1 MNKIQA
7 ALRDQILDTV
17 KNIKKHEVGEI
28 LNWLL
33 RNQIAK
39 YSLANDYYFSTQF
52 TLDQIKKMNLDVT
65 KRSIKTKKNKITYEH
80 PIPSKVVFNLILK
93 AKSEIEIIDI
103 LKKTDYI
110 VILSHYEDEKLR
122 AKGLI
127 SSMPEGWS
135 YGDNV
140 FARYE
145 KANIE
150 VLTKPIKMTGA
161 IRR

>member
-7 ALRDQILDTV
+7 ALSDQILDTV
-17 KNIKKHEVGEI
+17 KNIKKHKVGEI

-52 TLDQIKKMNLDVT
+52 TLDQVKKMNLDVT

-80 PIPSKVVFNLILK
+80 PIPSKVVFDLILK

-127 SSMPEGWS
+127 SSMPDGWG
-135 YGDNV
+135 YGDNI

-150 VLTKPIKMTGA
+150 VLTKKIKMTGA

>member
-17 KNIKKHEVGEI
+17 KNIKKHKVGEI

-52 TLDQIKKMNLDVT
+52 TLDQVKKMNLDVT

-80 PIPSKVVFNLILK
+80 PIPSKVVFDLILK
-93 AKSEIEIIDI
+93 AKSEIEITDI

-150 VLTKPIKMTGA
+150 VLTKKIKMTGA

>member
-7 ALRDQILDTV
+7 ALKDQILDTV
-17 KNIKKHEVGEI
+17 KNIKKHQVGEI

-39 YSLANDYYFSTQF
+39 YSLANDHYYSTQY
-52 TLDQIKKMNLDVT
+52 TIDQVKNMKLDIT
-65 KRSIKTKKNKITYEH
+65 KRSIKNKQNKITYEH
-80 PIPSKVVFNLILK
+80 PIPSKVVFELILK
-93 AKSEIEIIDI
+93 ANNEIEILSI

-110 VILSHYEDEKLR
+110 VILSHFEDLKLR
-122 AKGLI
+122 NKGLV
-127 SSMPEGWS
+127 SSMPENWN
-135 YGDNV
+135 YGDDV

-145 KANIE
+145 KANIK
-150 VLTKPIKMTGA
+150 VLPKKIKMVGA

>member
-17 KNIKKHEVGEI
+17 KNIKKHKVGEI

-52 TLDQIKKMNLDVT
+52 TLDQVKKMNLDVT

-80 PIPSKVVFNLILK
+80 PIPSKVVFDLILK

-135 YGDNV
+135 FGDNV

-150 VLTKPIKMTGA
+150 VLTKKIKMTGA

>member
-17 KNIKKHEVGEI
+17 KNIKKHKVGEI

-52 TLDQIKKMNLDVT
+52 TLDQVKKMNLDVT
-65 KRSIKTKKNKITYEH
+65 KRSIKIKKNKITYEH
-80 PIPSKVVFNLILK
+80 PIPSKVVFDLILK

-150 VLTKPIKMTGA
+150 VLTKKIKMTGA

>member
-17 KNIKKHEVGEI
+17 KNIRKHKVGEI

-52 TLDQIKKMNLDVT
+52 TLDQVKKMNLDVT

-80 PIPSKVVFNLILK
+80 PIPSKVVFDLILK

-127 SSMPEGWS
+127 SSMPEGWN

-145 KANIE
+145 KAYIE
-150 VLTKPIKMTGA
+150 VLNKKIKMTGA

>member
-17 KNIKKHEVGEI
+17 KNIKKHKVGEI

-52 TLDQIKKMNLDVT
+52 TLDQVKKMNLDVT

-93 AKSEIEIIDI
+93 AKSEIEITDI

-145 KANIE
+145 KANID
-150 VLTKPIKMTGA
+150 VLTKQIKMTGA